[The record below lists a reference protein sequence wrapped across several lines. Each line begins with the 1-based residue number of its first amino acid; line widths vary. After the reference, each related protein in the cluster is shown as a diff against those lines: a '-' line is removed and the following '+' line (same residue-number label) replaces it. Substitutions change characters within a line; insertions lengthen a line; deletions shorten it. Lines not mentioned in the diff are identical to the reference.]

1 MVIATVTR
9 GWYCSST
16 HRNKATQALASSTG
30 RSTSMDVLRPVLL
43 ANACVALFLCVDE
56 QYQPLVTVAIT
67 IGVLARTYMGRGH
80 MAAKEPQVQAKEA

>member
-1 MVIATVTR
+1 MFLNFEKSIRINGRFVLLAARTAT
-9 GWYCSST
+9 
-16 HRNKATQALASSTG
+16 
-30 RSTSMDVLRPVLL
+30 MDVLRPVLL

-80 MAAKEPQVQAKEA
+80 MAALQPKEA

>member
-1 MVIATVTR
+1 
-9 GWYCSST
+9 
-16 HRNKATQALASSTG
+16 
-30 RSTSMDVLRPVLL
+30 MDVLRPVLL

-80 MAAKEPQVQAKEA
+80 MAAKEPQVQPKEA